1 MISLEKKH
9 SISLIPKVGHLH
21 TFIPHL
27 SGFYLRI
34 FRGVERLIG
43 MLGIDG
49 SISHVLI
56 GGLFVGCDVIGFEV
70 SKIMLIRCINLSFTK
85 TTTLS
90 ECIVILL

>member
-1 MISLEKKH
+1 MIPLEKKH

-70 SKIMLIRCINLSFTK
+70 SKIMLKRCINLSFTK

>member
-1 MISLEKKH
+1 M
-9 SISLIPKVGHLH
+9 
-21 TFIPHL
+21 
-27 SGFYLRI
+27 

-90 ECIVILL
+90 ERIVILL